1 MVKVIDGE
9 EADRFGPSPFFLARL
24 LPRFIV
30 FTLGDTKMT
39 KAVYEAPS
47 IVEVG
52 TFEALTQGTQTGDFT
67 DAVFPVTT
75 PRGELTFS

>member
-1 MVKVIDGE
+1 
-9 EADRFGPSPFFLARL
+9 
-24 LPRFIV
+24 
-30 FTLGDTKMT
+30 MT

-47 IVEVG
+47 ITEVG

-75 PRGELTFS
+75 PRGDLTFS